1 MAIYRGNG
9 GAGESTQDASITIV
23 PEKALEATTASSAA
37 AASAAAAAAAVIE
50 AADASRLT
58 IGTVITGSAG
68 TPAVVTISGAAGAQ
82 TLSFTV
88 PKGDQ
93 GIQGEIGPQGI
104 QGIQGIQGEVG
115 PQGIQGIQG
124 IQGEVGPQGIQGET
138 GPDGASF
145 SLTYLQVSTNT
156 LLVKN
161 TASLVDTTSSVIT
174 LTLPASPS
182 QGDQVIIADKAYTF
196 ATNNVIVERNGS
208 TIQGYDEDLTINID
222 GALVTLIY
230 SGATWVVYAVF
241 NSLQDSTVVNLNSTQ
256 TLSNKTLVNPTVRQ
270 YTESIVEI
278 GTVTSAHTFDLT
290 NGSLQIATLTAN
302 TLCTFTMPTVSV
314 GTSFLCIIKQPS
326 VTGGGTAA
334 FTGVKWQ
341 GGEAPIVTGEVDK
354 IDLFSFLYDGT
365 NWYGAKAQDYQ

>member
-9 GAGESTQDASITIV
+9 GAGDSTQDASITIV
-23 PEKALEATTASSAA
+23 TEKALEATTASSAA

-115 PQGIQGIQG
+115 PQGIQG
-124 IQGEVGPQGIQGET
+124 ET

-161 TASLVDTTSSVIT
+161 TASLVDTTSSALT

>member
-1 MAIYRGNG
+1 MAIYRGIG
-9 GAGESTQDASITIV
+9 GAGDNNQDATITIV
-23 PEKALEATTASSAA
+23 TEKALEATTA
-37 AASAAAAAAAVIE
+37 AAAAAASVVD
-50 AADASRLT
+50 AANASRLT
-58 IGTVITGSAG
+58 LGTVLTGNPG
-68 TPAVVTISGAAGAQ
+68 TPAVVTITGEAGAQ

-93 GIQGEIGPQGI
+93 GIQGETGPQGI
-104 QGIQGIQGEVG
+104 QGIQGIQGEA
-115 PQGIQGIQG
+115 GI
-124 IQGEVGPQGIQGET
+124 
-138 GPDGASF
+138 DGASF
-145 SLTYLQVSTNT
+145 SIAYFQVSTNT

-174 LTLPASPS
+174 LTLPASPR

-222 GALVTLIY
+222 GALVTLVY

-256 TLSNKTLVNPTVRQ
+256 TLSNKTLVNPTVQQ